1 MYSRHATPIGQFSI
15 ASLSGEFIAIPATG
29 ECRERMAD
37 KSDSRD
43 QSQPEEAEAERYRA
57 AAEAA
62 LDQLDWCI
70 AYLHRIK
77 KSPIA
82 TALAQ
87 NQSQIRRQLT

>member
-1 MYSRHATPIGQFSI
+1 
-15 ASLSGEFIAIPATG
+15 
-29 ECRERMAD
+29 MAD
-37 KSDSRD
+37 RNDSRD
-43 QSQPEEAEAERYRA
+43 RSRAEEAEAERYRV

-62 LDQLDWCI
+62 LEQLDWCI

-82 TALAQ
+82 SALAR